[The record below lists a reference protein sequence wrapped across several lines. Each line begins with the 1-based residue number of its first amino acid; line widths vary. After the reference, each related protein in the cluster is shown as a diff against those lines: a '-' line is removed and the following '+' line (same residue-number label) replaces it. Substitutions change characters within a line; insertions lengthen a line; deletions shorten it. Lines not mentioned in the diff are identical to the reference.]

1 MKPALKP
8 TGPLISI
15 GGAVLHVIG
24 LNPQR
29 LSFSS
34 EARFPAHP
42 TPSGM
47 SYQKTGLGPQA
58 LTIEAKTFP
67 HVTGGLDA
75 YALLKV
81 HHELQS
87 IVPYLRLRG
96 NYFGQASG
104 MVGIETLD
112 TDEERL
118 HPFDGVGREVDVTVG
133 LILFPFRTL
142 FDMDLTRIR
151 GFGGLR

>member
-1 MKPALKP
+1 MRPAFKT

-29 LSFSS
+29 LSFTS

-47 SYQKTGLGPQA
+47 SYQKTGLGPQT

-75 YALLKV
+75 YALRKV
-81 HHELQS
+81 HHEMQS

-96 NYFGQASG
+96 NYLGQASG
-104 MVGIETLD
+104 LVGIETLD

-133 LILFPFRTL
+133 LILFPFSTL
-142 FDMDLTRIR
+142 SGMDLGRIR
-151 GFGGLR
+151 GFGGLK

>member
-1 MKPALKP
+1 MKPAFKA
-8 TGPLISI
+8 TGALISI
-15 GGAVLHVIG
+15 GGAVLNIIG

-34 EARFPAHP
+34 EARFPGHP

-47 SYQKTGLGPQA
+47 SYQKTGLGPQT

-67 HVTGGLDA
+67 HVMGGLDA

-87 IVPYLRLRG
+87 VVPFLRLRG
-96 NYFGQASG
+96 NYLGQASG
-104 MVGIETLD
+104 LVGIETLE

-133 LILFPFRTL
+133 LILFPFRSLQT
-142 FDMDLTRIR
+142 MDLTRLR